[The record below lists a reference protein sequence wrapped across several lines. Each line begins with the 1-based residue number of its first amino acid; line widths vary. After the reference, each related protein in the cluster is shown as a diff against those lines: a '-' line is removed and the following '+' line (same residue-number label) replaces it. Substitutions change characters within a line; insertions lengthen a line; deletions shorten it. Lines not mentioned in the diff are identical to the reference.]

1 MSEKNGTYKTVIAV
15 IVFIIAVLGAGISI
29 YSNFH
34 VPLANAIEAE
44 ASQRGLEDKEIR
56 KDIKDL
62 NSEIVALRLES
73 RDKQAET
80 NIMLTRIAAKM
91 GVENDRYNPR
101 PSN

>member
-44 ASQRGLEDKEIR
+44 ASQRMAEDKLLAAENKEMKKEIAQ
-56 KDIKDL
+56 DIKELSKD
-62 NSEIVALRLES
+62 VLET
-73 RDKQAET
+73 K
-80 NIMLTRIAAKM
+80 IMIAKISAKM